1 MKVTPFNT
9 VVYYAANFKQIFKT
23 ATVNN
28 TFLTF
33 YLRKWGALEKKETK
47 KKRIHEKQIIRRHL
61 FSLNRKKGTTWE
73 DSNCGKPRISI
84 QKRPW
89 LNLNTLLSI
98 IIRSNKLPLFSQ
110 NAKINQKS
118 FSIYYHQKSKSV
130 VNAGF
135 KNENICG
142 LTCLQISHFF
152 KGKDIFALRFAFCKS

>member
-1 MKVTPFNT
+1 MRGP
-9 VVYYAANFKQIFKT
+9 
-23 ATVNN
+23 
-28 TFLTF
+28 
-33 YLRKWGALEKKETK
+33 WKKGDE
-47 KKRIHEKQIIRRHL
+47 KRIHEKQIIRRHL

-110 NAKINQKS
+110 NAKINQKVLQ
-118 FSIYYHQKSKSV
+118 FTTYHQKSNSV

-152 KGKDIFALRFAFCKS
+152 KGKDIFALRSAFCKS